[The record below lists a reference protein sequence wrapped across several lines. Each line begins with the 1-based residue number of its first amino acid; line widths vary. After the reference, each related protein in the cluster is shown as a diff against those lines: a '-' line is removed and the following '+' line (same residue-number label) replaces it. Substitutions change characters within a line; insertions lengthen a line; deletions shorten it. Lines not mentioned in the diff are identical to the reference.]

1 MQQSS
6 NQGCLPVFL
15 RILNIITAAGLGLA
29 ALLLIISVLQG
40 TAAPA
45 ESSYYYVLAGLLAF
59 IVILHLFS
67 LVLVLS
73 TRLKVST
80 EEKKSFPTF
89 FVASL
94 GLILW
99 AVVVFLGE
107 YFVRKGVNFIFMP
120 VILILAV
127 ALPIWWF
134 IELGRRK
141 LTNGNTLQTWGA
153 VSIGTTLTPIM
164 SMVLEVL
171 LIFLLVIVAI
181 IFLSFQPGFL
191 NEFSQFSQQFKS
203 MQDMQQ
209 TQQMLEGAIK
219 SPVVLI
225 LVLLFV
231 SGLVPMIE
239 ELAKPLGLF
248 IFSGKRVT
256 PNQGFVLGM
265 ICGACFGF
273 IESMLLLT
281 SSMQEGLYQLVLVR
295 VATGLLHTTTAG
307 LTGWGFASAVS
318 QKKTK
323 RMILSFLA
331 AIGLH
336 GLWNAFGVMVGIS
349 PFFNK
354 DLTLSFPV
362 AATLTQI
369 APFVLGFLALGMI
382 AILIVMNIHLRKTR
396 AQEDQS
402 ILLPQPPPIPLA
414 PPPLPGG
421 STFRQ

>member
-6 NQGCLPVFL
+6 NKGCLPVFL
-15 RILNIITAAGLGLA
+15 RILNIITAAGLGLT
-29 ALLLIISVLQG
+29 ALLLVTTVLQG
-40 TAAPA
+40 TTAPA
-45 ESSYYYVLAGLLAF
+45 ESSYYFVLAGLLVF

-67 LVLVLS
+67 FVLVLS
-73 TRLKVST
+73 SRPKASI
-80 EEKKSFPTF
+80 EEKKPFPAF
-89 FVASL
+89 LVASL

-107 YFVRKGVNFIFMP
+107 VFVRNGVNFILMP

-134 IELGRRK
+134 IELGRRN
-141 LTNGNTLQTWGA
+141 LTNGTPLQTWGA
-153 VSIGTTLTPIM
+153 ISIGTTLTPLT

-181 IFLSFQPGFL
+181 IFLSTQPGFL
-191 NEFSQFSQQFKS
+191 NQFSQLSQQFNS
-203 MQDMQQ
+203 MPDMQQ

-219 SPVVLI
+219 SPVILI

-231 SGLVPMIE
+231 SGLVPIIE

-248 IFSGKRVT
+248 IFAGKRIT
-256 PNQGFVLGM
+256 PGQGFVLGM
-265 ICGACFGF
+265 ICGAAFGF
-273 IESMLLLT
+273 IESMLLLST
-281 SSMQEGLYQLVLVR
+281 SMQEGLYQLILVR

-307 LTGWGFASAVS
+307 LTGWGFAFAVS

-323 RMILSFLA
+323 QMILSFLA

-349 PFFNK
+349 PFFSK
-354 DLTLSFPV
+354 DFTFSFPV

-369 APFVLGFLALGMI
+369 APFVLGFLTLGMI
-382 AILIVMNIHLRKTR
+382 AILIVMNIHLQKTR
-396 AQEDQS
+396 AQEDQT
-402 ILLPQPPPIPLA
+402 LLPPQPPPLPNS
-414 PPPLPGG
+414 PPPIPGSG
-421 STFRQ
+421 FIQQ